1 MGKKRLA
8 IICSTDYKTY
18 PMGGMMSFI
27 TDIVPYL
34 SKDFEITLWGVSA
47 GLIEDFQIDING
59 NVFPLKIFSK
69 VKINRKI
76 IPNMLRVVFS
86 LLIKMKDLI
95 SENYDILYFHGIP
108 LSLPFLLR
116 KKFYNVPLIVNH
128 IHGVTNP
135 FKVNQSKFA
144 RNTLIVNLYQ
154 LYRKWVVLN
163 SDLIFL
169 AADNDAYKNFLN
181 QFKQSIKK
189 KIMRIPNFADP
200 VIFHPIDKKTARL
213 QLNLPVDAK
222 IFINTGRISFQKDPF
237 LLLDVFNFLK
247 KDFKIDSL
255 LIMIGDGELKNDME
269 SKVKELNL
277 SSCVKLFGPV
287 KREQISLWLNAADIF
302 VYTSF
307 GNGIPVSL
315 IEAGMCGL
323 PIVSTDITGVHDI
336 VIDGDTGYLVGNR
349 DYKDIAAKVEVAL
362 ENRDKLSETMLKITK
377 NLTPANTAE
386 EITKILSKSI

>member
-1 MGKKRLA
+1 
-8 IICSTDYKTY
+8 
-18 PMGGMMSFI
+18 
-27 TDIVPYL
+27 
-34 SKDFEITLWGVSA
+34 
-47 GLIEDFQIDING
+47 
-59 NVFPLKIFSK
+59 
-69 VKINRKI
+69 
-76 IPNMLRVVFS
+76 
-86 LLIKMKDLI
+86 
-95 SENYDILYFHGIP
+95 
-108 LSLPFLLR
+108 
-116 KKFYNVPLIVNH
+116 
-128 IHGVTNP
+128 
-135 FKVNQSKFA
+135 
-144 RNTLIVNLYQ
+144 
-154 LYRKWVVLN
+154 
-163 SDLIFL
+163 
-169 AADNDAYKNFLN
+169 
-181 QFKQSIKK
+181 
-189 KIMRIPNFADP
+189 